1 MSISDKYNLFGK
13 RKLLWRILSMKILS
27 VCPECDAQI
36 ELEDPVVREVV
47 ECAECGIELEIESI
61 DGEKVKLVVAE
72 LQGEDWGE

>member
-1 MSISDKYNLFGK
+1 MT
-13 RKLLWRILSMKILS
+13 
-27 VCPECDAQI
+27 VCPECDAEI

-47 ECAECGIELEIESI
+47 ECAECGVELEVESI